1 MIFRLTGHCSLDN
14 DGVEGLSRHC
24 DFDNDGVGG
33 LSRHCDFDNDGV
45 GGLSRHCDFDNDGV
59 GGLSRH
65 CEVHNAQ
72 QRSPLPATSSHE
84 QRRTADPHPQQQKTG
99 RISCARPHLTIL
111 FILSLCFWQFHRKR
125 GAGTFHTF
133 HIYFPVVGFD

>member
-45 GGLSRHCDFDNDGV
+45 E
-59 GGLSRH
+59 GLSRH

-84 QRRTADPHPQQQKTG
+84 QRRAAAPHPQQKAG
-99 RISCARPHLTIL
+99 RISCARPNLT
-111 FILSLCFWQFHRKR
+111 ILSLCFWQFHRKR

-133 HIYFPVVGFD
+133 HIYLPVVGFD

>member
-33 LSRHCDFDNDGV
+33 LSRHC
-45 GGLSRHCDFDNDGV
+45 
-59 GGLSRH
+59 
-65 CEVHNAQ
+65 EVHNAQ
-72 QRSPLPATSSHE
+72 QRSPLPATSSHWQRNTSPLPATSSHE

>member
-24 DFDNDGVGG
+24 DFDNDGVA
-33 LSRHCDFDNDGV
+33 
-45 GGLSRHCDFDNDGV
+45 GLSRHCDFDNDGV

-84 QRRTADPHPQQQKTG
+84 QRRTADPHPQQQKNG
-99 RISCARPHLTIL
+99 RIFCTRPNLTIL
-111 FILSLCFWQFHRKR
+111 SLRFRQFDCKR
-125 GAGTFHTF
+125 GANTFHTF
-133 HIYFPVVGFD
+133 YVYLTLVRFD

>member
-1 MIFRLTGHCSLDN
+1 MIFRLTGHCSL
-14 DGVEGLSRHC
+14 
-24 DFDNDGVGG
+24 
-33 LSRHCDFDNDGV
+33 
-45 GGLSRHCDFDNDGV
+45 DNDGV

-72 QRSPLPATSSHE
+72 QRSPLPATSSHWQRNTSPLPATSSHE

-111 FILSLCFWQFHRKR
+111 FILSLCFGSSTVNVEPAPSTLF
-125 GAGTFHTF
+125 TY
-133 HIYFPVVGFD
+133 IFPSWDSTRCLTMARPSPVPPEWRLRALSTR